1 MRPIIRYWG
10 RKAGGIARPYI
21 CKYSKRGEVVLDP
34 FGGAGS
40 IIKTALVM
48 GRKGIYSD
56 LNPLA
61 VLIARVELEGVDTE
75 TWTRVSDEL
84 FKGGWMR
91 YTSLYE
97 VTCKCGRKTQ
107 AVYFV
112 WSGECIKAVRVKCS
126 CGASMFKFYG
136 EDVKEI
142 EPVKEFPRGSFKYPN
157 GLPFLKKRQVNTVSE
172 LYTQRN
178 LTILTALLK
187 DITQLNTDERTKRA
201 LLVAFAS
208 ILHQASKMSRQ
219 NGGAWSV
226 NCYWLPKRYVER
238 NPYFL
243 FKNALKRLR
252 RLKGVATASSVGAVV
267 NGDASLAVL
276 NCDAGELPLPDNSVH
291 LVITDPPF
299 TDEIQYFE
307 LSYLA
312 ASWLE
317 LPMPFDKEIIVNHKQ
332 GKTFNDYCRLLLK
345 SFSEMYRILKP
356 GRRAVIML
364 HDEDEEI
371 LTKLIELVKQAGFII
386 NKRRKEQM
394 MQRYIGERN
403 TLKGKDLLI
412 LNCRKSE

>member
-1 MRPIIRYWG
+1 MKPIIRYWG
-10 RKAGGIARPYI
+10 RKAGSIARPYI
-21 CKYSKRGEVVLDP
+21 GKYSKLGEIVLDP

-40 IIKTALVM
+40 IIKTALIM

-61 VLIARVELEGVDTE
+61 ALIAKVELEGVDTE
-75 TWTRVSDEL
+75 TWATVSDEL
-84 FKGGWMR
+84 FKGDWVR
-91 YTSLYE
+91 YASLYE

-112 WSGECIKAVRVKCS
+112 WSGERIKAVKVKCS
-126 CGASMFKFYG
+126 CGTNMFRFY
-136 EDVKEI
+136 EENTEEI
-142 EPVKEFPRGSFKYPN
+142 APVKEFPRGSLKYPN
-157 GLPFLKKRQVNTVSE
+157 GLPFLKRRQVNTVSE
-172 LYTQRN
+172 LFTQRN

-187 DITQLNTDERTKRA
+187 DIKQLRTDERTKRA
-201 LLVAFAS
+201 LFVAFAS

-226 NCYWLPKRYVER
+226 NCYWLPKRHVER

-243 FKNALKRLR
+243 FKNALKRLS
-252 RLKGVATASSVGAVV
+252 RLKGIATVFSLEAVI
-267 NGDASLAVL
+267 NGEASLAVL

-317 LPMPFDKEIIVNHKQ
+317 LPMPFDKEIIVNHNQ
-332 GKTFNDYCRLLLK
+332 GKTFNDYCHLLSK
-345 SFSEMYRILKP
+345 SFLEMYRILKP

-371 LTKLIELVKQAGFII
+371 LTKLIELVKQAGFTI
-386 NKRRKEQM
+386 NKRKKEQM
-394 MQRYIGERN
+394 VQRHVGERN
-403 TLKGKDLLI
+403 TLRGKDLLI
-412 LNCRKSE
+412 LNCRKPE